1 VILFLEFCLKKG
13 FTAVVAS
20 AVMCSVAFAS
30 PTVNEPSFTG
40 LNATE
45 HATLF
50 SEGSTAQVV
59 ALDGA
64 EMKATEGEFGFK
76 LFGFSFKFF
85 ENHTIEVF
93 RGGKS
98 KWYIDKIPLY
108 GNRGSYSY
116 SQQQN

>member
-1 VILFLEFCLKKG
+1 MKKG
-13 FTAVVAS
+13 LMGLVAS
-20 AVMCSVAFAS
+20 AAVCSMAFAS
-30 PTVNEPSFTG
+30 PTANEPSFTG
-40 LNATE
+40 LNSTE
-45 HATLF
+45 HAALF
-50 SEGSTAQVV
+50 GEGSTTQVV
-59 ALDGA
+59 TLDGA